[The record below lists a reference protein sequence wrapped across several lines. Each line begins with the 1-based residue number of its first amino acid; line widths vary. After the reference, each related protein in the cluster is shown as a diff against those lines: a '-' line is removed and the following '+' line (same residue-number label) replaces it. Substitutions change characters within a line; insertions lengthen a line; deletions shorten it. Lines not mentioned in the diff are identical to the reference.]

1 MGNEAGK
8 RIKIWFPAIKG
19 KSGTD
24 VYTRRLADALQHR
37 GVATEITWFSP
48 YYQFAPY
55 LLRNVSPPP
64 GTHIIHTNSWNGFAF
79 KRPRIPLV
87 VTEHHCVFDPRYRPY
102 KTRAQHI
109 FHETM
114 IRRFEMASF
123 RVASVITAVSHF
135 TASSLANTLG
145 ISSTHV
151 IHNWIDTSTFTPPD
165 LGASPSK
172 HHFRLLFIGNLSM
185 RKGADLLVP
194 IMRELGAGFELWFT
208 SGLKRLR
215 PGRVVQNMVPLGCL
229 TEESELIGAYRQC
242 DALLFPSRFEGF
254 GYVALEAMACGKPVI
269 AANNSAL
276 PEVVKNGETGIL
288 CQTDDISAFVSAI
301 QKLAANR
308 EILLAYGQAARRRVE
323 SLFSE
328 DLIIPQYISLYEK
341 SLTTET
347 GR

>member
-24 VYTRRLADALQHR
+24 VYTRRLANALQHR
-37 GVATEITWFSP
+37 GIATEITWFSP

-55 LLRNVSPPP
+55 LLRNVPPP
-64 GTHIIHTNSWNGFAF
+64 LGTHIIHTNSWNGFAF

-151 IHNWIDTSTFTPPD
+151 IHNWIDTFTFTPPD

-172 HHFRLLFIGNLSM
+172 HRFRLLFIGNLSM

-194 IMRELGAGFELWFT
+194 IMRELGPEFELRFT
-208 SGLKRLR
+208 SGLRALKTTELTD
-215 PGRVVQNMVPLGCL
+215 NMVPLGRL
-229 TEESELIGAYRQC
+229 TEESELIGAYQQC

-269 AANNSAL
+269 TGNNSAL
-276 PEVVKNGETGIL
+276 PEIVQDKVTGIL
-288 CQTDDISAFVSAI
+288 CPPDDIAAFVTACR
-301 QKLAANR
+301 N
-308 EILLAYGQAARRRVE
+308 LAYDPETLRQYGKAARRRAE
-323 SLFSE
+323 ELFSE
-328 DLIIPQYISLYEK
+328 DTIIPQYISLYEK
-341 SLTTET
+341 LADSRE
-347 GR
+347 R

>member
-37 GVATEITWFSP
+37 GIATEITWFSP

-55 LLRNVSPPP
+55 LLRNVPPPP

-87 VTEHHCVFDPRYRPY
+87 VTEHHCVFDPKYRPY
-102 KTRAQHI
+102 KNLAQEI
-109 FHETM
+109 FHKNM
-114 IRRFEMASF
+114 VRRFEMASF
-123 RVASVITAVSHF
+123 RAASAITAVSRF

-145 ISSTHV
+145 IHSSRV
-151 IHNWIDTSTFTPPD
+151 IYNWIDTKAFAPPNQNV
-165 LGASPSK
+165 PSDRRP
-172 HHFRLLFIGNLSM
+172 FRLLFVGNLSI

-194 IMRELGAGFELWFT
+194 IMRELGPEFELRFT
-208 SGLKRLR
+208 SGLRALKTTGLTH
-215 PGRVVQNMVPLGCL
+215 NMVPLGQL
-229 TEESELIGAYRQC
+229 TDESELIGAYHQC

-254 GYVALEAMACGKPVI
+254 GYVALEAMACGKPVVG
-269 AANNSAL
+269 ANNSAL
-276 PEVVKNGETGIL
+276 PEVVQNGVTGIL

-308 EILLAYGQAARRRVE
+308 EILLAYGQAARRRAE

-328 DLIIPQYISLYEK
+328 DLIIPQYVSLYEK
-341 SLTTET
+341 LIDSIE
-347 GR
+347 R

>member
-19 KSGTD
+19 KSGAD

-37 GVATEITWFSP
+37 GIATEITWFSP
-48 YYQFAPY
+48 YYQFVPY
-55 LLRNVSPPP
+55 LLRNVPPP
-64 GTHIIHTNSWNGFAF
+64 SGTHIIHTNSWNGFAF
-79 KRPRIPLV
+79 KCPRIPLV
-87 VTEHHCVFDPRYRPY
+87 VTEHHCVLDPKYRPY
-102 KTRAQHI
+102 KNLAQHI

-123 RVASVITAVSHF
+123 RVASVITTVSHF
-135 TASSLANTLG
+135 TASSLTNTLG
-145 ISSTHV
+145 IYSSRV
-151 IHNWIDTSTFTPPD
+151 IHNWVDTTVFVPLTKNV
-165 LGASPSK
+165 PSGRRP
-172 HHFRLLFIGNLSM
+172 FRLLFVGNLST

-194 IMRELGAGFELWFT
+194 IMRELGPEFELRFT
-208 SGLKRLR
+208 SGLRALKTTELTH
-215 PGRVVQNMVPLGCL
+215 NMVPLGRL
-229 TEESELIGAYRQC
+229 TEESELIKAYHHC

-301 QKLAANR
+301 RN
-308 EILLAYGQAARRRVE
+308 LAYDPETLRQYGKAARRHAE
-323 SLFSE
+323 ELFSE
-328 DLIIPQYISLYEK
+328 DIIIPQYISLYEK
-341 SLTTET
+341 LADSRE
-347 GR
+347 R